1 MKLWCVWVNL
11 ASSSKKLSPHGIG
24 DWKPIG
30 VVFLK
35 EKALLWPELG
45 ELKFLSVAGVEVFD
59 NNTDLWGRTGLEVL
73 QDFMLAC
80 WDTAF
85 TALGVWHCNLCG
97 ELLVDSFTLFVAALL
112 EREPAGADS
121 LLLTALCCSF
131 TVQESFNCFL
141 QSSKGRNKNALNII
155 QITFNASVYLFP
167 LKRKVLLQVHVHM
180 LISNTIMLYLEWH
193 FVKKYLYM

>member
-1 MKLWCVWVNL
+1 MLNELMKLWCVWVNL

-85 TALGVWHCNLCG
+85 TALGVWYCNLCG

-112 EREPAGADS
+112 EREPAGAES
-121 LLLTALCCSF
+121 LLETALCCSF

-141 QSSKGRNKNALNII
+141 QSLKGRKQNAPYII
-155 QITFNASVYLFP
+155 QIRLNDFFIFFHW
-167 LKRKVLLQVHVHM
+167 KRKYFIASTYILVCNTLMLWLQ
-180 LISNTIMLYLEWH
+180 
-193 FVKKYLYM
+193 